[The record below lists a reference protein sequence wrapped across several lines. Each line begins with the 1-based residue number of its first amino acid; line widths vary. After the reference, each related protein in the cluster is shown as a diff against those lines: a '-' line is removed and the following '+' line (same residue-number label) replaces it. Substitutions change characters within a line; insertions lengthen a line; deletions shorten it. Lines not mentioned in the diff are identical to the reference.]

1 MHGCPCPAHQG
12 LTPHEKKRALNNK
25 PCPMNGRRAI
35 ELAAGKCDELL
46 SHLKQLMPQRHPKAS
61 SALAELERLDKDSAQ
76 AVARSF
82 AAAKS
87 AMLFRFEQGT
97 SFYSQFPW
105 SMPKLVRYILV
116 PAESRNQAVHESR
129 EFARQLLELHRSDR
143 LDKTTFAAMFFE
155 PPLMDS
161 LTAWASDRSDT
172 MDQGLFKELLYYGLS
187 LVAMQRLEAKH
198 HLVHQKAGLA
208 RAGTSAYHSANL
220 RRRLNGDVHQVS
232 FREHFTRF
240 LGKFSE
246 LVPEPWTSKCELA
259 RLVAGHH
266 LSIMFNDTSFE
277 DALVAA
283 AAPSSRTRVENA
295 LIFQEH
301 VKANLKPG
309 HHYAVPTRVSPCGST
324 TYCIFQVVDPKP
336 AGKKYMQR
344 TVGWSQ
350 DIWHDHVGVLL
361 LGTHE
366 VPQGSGLIDLDLE
379 EEPAPLCDDF
389 CFIASASDV
398 DAFPLCAFFKYNFD
412 NIYEL
417 TNVVHTCEVSMD
429 AITAVMAEES
439 SQDIIDSHVL

>member
-1 MHGCPCPAHQG
+1 M
-12 LTPHEKKRALNNK
+12 
-25 PCPMNGRRAI
+25 
-35 ELAAGKCDELL
+35 
-46 SHLKQLMPQRHPKAS
+46 
-61 SALAELERLDKDSAQ
+61 
-76 AVARSF
+76 
-82 AAAKS
+82 
-87 AMLFRFEQGT
+87 
-97 SFYSQFPW
+97 
-105 SMPKLVRYILV
+105 
-116 PAESRNQAVHESR
+116 
-129 EFARQLLELHRSDR
+129 
-143 LDKTTFAAMFFE
+143 
-155 PPLMDS
+155 
-161 LTAWASDRSDT
+161 
-172 MDQGLFKELLYYGLS
+172 
-187 LVAMQRLEAKH
+187 
-198 HLVHQKAGLA
+198 
-208 RAGTSAYHSANL
+208 
-220 RRRLNGDVHQVS
+220 NGDVHQVS

-439 SQDIIDSHVL
+439 SQDYHRLTCFVAGFSIQ